1 MKIQKNNK
9 LLIIILLLP
18 FIISTNLKNEV
29 VKIEIFYLPWD
40 MKTVDRLYPNDV
52 RNHSRVSKYVID
64 QKNEIDT
71 LKKILNPNNLRFW
84 KFRNEEIDS
93 RMLIDFHYT
102 NGDTTTYLMNGIH
115 YINIQIGDSMYH
127 ANLDFYNW
135 VNNKLP
141 DPMMKFPAYIKDSIK

>member
-1 MKIQKNNK
+1 MKIQKNNI

-18 FIISTNLKNEV
+18 FILSTNLKNEV
-29 VKIEIFYLPWD
+29 VKIEIFYLPWN

-52 RNHSRVSKYVID
+52 RNHSRVSKYIID

-71 LKKILNPNNLRFW
+71 LNEILSPVNLRSW
-84 KFRNEEIDS
+84 GFRKEDIDS
-93 RMLIDFHYT
+93 RMLIDFHHKS
-102 NGDTTTYLMNGIH
+102 GGTTTYLLNGMH
-115 YINIQIGDSMYH
+115 YLSVKIGDTLYR

>member
-1 MKIQKNNK
+1 MKKRNINI

-18 FIISTNLKNEV
+18 FILSTNLKKEV

-40 MKTVDRLYPNDV
+40 MKTVDDLYPNDV
-52 RNHSRVSKYVID
+52 RNHSKVSKYVID

-71 LKKILNPNNLRFW
+71 LRSILNPNNLIFS
-84 KFRNEEIDS
+84 KFQNYNYDL
-93 RMLIDFHYT
+93 RMVIDFHYT

-127 ANLDFYNW
+127 SNLDFYNW

-141 DPMMKFPAYIKDSIK
+141 DPMMKFPAYFKDSIK